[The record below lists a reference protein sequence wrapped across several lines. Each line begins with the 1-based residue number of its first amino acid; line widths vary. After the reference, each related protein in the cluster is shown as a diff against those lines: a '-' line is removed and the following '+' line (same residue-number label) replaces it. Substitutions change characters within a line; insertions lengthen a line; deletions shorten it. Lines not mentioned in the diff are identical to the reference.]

1 MDETVPE
8 RNSTGPT
15 PEELRPKAEMMLR
28 NLNLALTDLH
38 HADPKAHAAVVGEVL
53 IPMLASHL
61 VSFHEMPT
69 GTQESVLAGL
79 QDFLDKA
86 QLGAQKKP

>member
-1 MDETVPE
+1 MNQEVPE
-8 RNSTGPT
+8 RDSSGPT
-15 PEELRPKAEMMLR
+15 PEELRPKAEMMVR
-28 NLNLALTDLH
+28 NLNTTLTALHD
-38 HADPKAHAAVVGEVL
+38 ADPKTHAAVVGEVL

-61 VSFHEMPT
+61 VSFHEMPA
-69 GTQESVLAGL
+69 GTQESTIAQL